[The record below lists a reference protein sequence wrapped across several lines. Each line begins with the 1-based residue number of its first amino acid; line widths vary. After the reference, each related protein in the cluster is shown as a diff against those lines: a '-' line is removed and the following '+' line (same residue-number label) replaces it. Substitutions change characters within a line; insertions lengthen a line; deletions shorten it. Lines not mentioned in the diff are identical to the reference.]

1 MRGKNS
7 VLYWRF
13 ARHLDTVIERM
24 KMSVITIFSGSFCKE
39 EQVCREVQSRTGS
52 LFFSDKE
59 VVAEASRLSGTP
71 EARLDKAFSAR
82 TSVFNKFTHEKE
94 RSIAYLRLAVAGLLS
109 REDLFIS
116 GFAGLLIPNEVSH
129 TLRACLI
136 ADMKFR
142 TSLAMGEQGL
152 SEKEASKVIRKQD
165 DDRAVWVSTVLQK
178 SDPWDASLYDMVL
191 PMDKTG
197 VAEAAALIVRSAAS
211 DILKPT
217 SVSKRAIEDLLL
229 ACKVEIALLEE
240 GHHVAVTSKSGQ
252 VGLTINK
259 HVLMLSRL
267 EEELKGIAGKVDG
280 VKGVETKVGKG
291 FYQTDVYRKFDFELP
306 SKVLLVDD
314 EREFVQTLSERLLM
328 RDMGSAVA
336 YDGESAL
343 NMIAEDE
350 PEVMILDL
358 KMPGIDGI
366 EVLRRIKATH
376 PEIEVI
382 ILTGHGTEADRET
395 CMKLGAF
402 SYLQKPVDIEIL
414 SETLKKANEKVQ
426 QAKERRKR
434 KSVSSSGARE

>member
-1 MRGKNS
+1 
-7 VLYWRF
+7 
-13 ARHLDTVIERM
+13 M

-39 EQVCREVQSRTGS
+39 EQVWREVQSKTGYP
-52 LFFSDKE
+52 FFSDRE
-59 VVAEASRLSGTP
+59 VVVEASRLSGIP
-71 EARLDKAFSAR
+71 EARLHRAFSAR

-109 REDLFIS
+109 REDLLIS

-129 TLRACLI
+129 VLRACLI
-136 ADMKFR
+136 ADRKFR

-152 SEKEASKVIRKQD
+152 SEKEAAKVIHKQD
-165 DDRAVWVSTVLQK
+165 EDRAVWVNTVLQK
-178 SDPWDASLYDMVL
+178 TDPWDASLYDIVL
-191 PMDKTG
+191 PMDKTE
-197 VAEAAALIVRSAAS
+197 VAEAATLIVQSAVS

-217 SVSKRAIEDLLL
+217 AMSKTAVDDLLL
-229 ACKVEIALLEE
+229 ASKVEIALLEE
-240 GHHVAVTSKSGQ
+240 GHHVTVTAKSGH
-252 VGLTINK
+252 VSLTINK

-280 VKGVETKVGKG
+280 VKSVETKVGKG

-366 EVLRRIKATH
+366 EVLRRVKESR

-382 ILTGHGTEADRET
+382 ILTGHGSDADRET
-395 CMKLGAF
+395 CMNLGAF
-402 SYLQKPVDIEIL
+402 AYLQKPVDIEAL
-414 SETLKKANEKVQ
+414 SETLKRANEKVQ
-426 QAKERRKR
+426 QSKARRKKR
-434 KSVSSSGARE
+434 DSSVDAPGSRE